1 MLKQFWP
8 FVDYKKLIEIQANGN
23 SYKFSKKNKGNKNL
37 NQQVSTQKSKKLRR
51 HQ

>member
-1 MLKQFWP
+1 MLKHFWP

-23 SYKFSKKNKGNKNL
+23 GYKLSRKTKENKNF